1 MLRHLGFLFNVI
13 ALCLFFPGIFLPM
26 FSLNMDV
33 TAQIAGPIL
42 STELINKE
50 LSLLGTIKELW
61 QDKRLFVAGLIF
73 VFSIGIPVTK
83 SLLVLWAYL
92 TKDIKIEKAI
102 INFVNT
108 IGKWSMADVFVVA
121 IFLAILS
128 TDHAE
133 TESRQTLAIF
143 GFKLDLIFT
152 SETLSAVGNG
162 FYFFT
167 AYCLLSLLGT
177 QLSQR
182 AVLQNKLIKD

>member
-1 MLRHLGFLFNVI
+1 
-13 ALCLFFPGIFLPM
+13 
-26 FSLNMDV
+26 MDV

-92 TKDIKIEKAI
+92 TKDIKVEKAI